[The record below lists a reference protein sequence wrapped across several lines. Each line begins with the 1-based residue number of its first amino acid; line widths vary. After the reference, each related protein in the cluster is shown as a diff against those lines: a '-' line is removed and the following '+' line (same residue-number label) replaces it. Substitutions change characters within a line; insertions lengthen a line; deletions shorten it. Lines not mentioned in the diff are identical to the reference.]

1 MVDSLTAMFT
11 IRPLPA
17 ASIRGVIS
25 RATRK

>member
-1 MVDSLTAMFT
+1 MVDELTEMFT
-11 IRPLPA
+11 MRPPPA